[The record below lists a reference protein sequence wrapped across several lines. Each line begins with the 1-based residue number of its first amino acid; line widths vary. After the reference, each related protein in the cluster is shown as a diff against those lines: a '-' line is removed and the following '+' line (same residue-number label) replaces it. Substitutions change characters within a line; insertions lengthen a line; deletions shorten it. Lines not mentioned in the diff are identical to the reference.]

1 MFYCLYSSKRSNS
14 GIEYAG
20 NSYCLNSFS
29 NIFFNIPNKLF
40 LFTLFSFCTSEMF
53 NGSLFGLEFDIS
65 TTSYSMSI
73 ISTICTLSLL
83 LIIIVKKALKLNNN
97 VRHIDLSNTIIRC
110 VILYVFTQFLAT
122 ILSSDISVSLNKVSS
137 LIQLLLWFYISI
149 VFIHEIKIFELV
161 NFLAATAII
170 CGTFYI
176 YNLLI
181 LGQFYSDDSNII
193 YVLPFLINVTWPIRI
208 KILSNIYS
216 LFIGVSIFLID
227 SRRMLIALLI
237 YYNNSFFRFFLKKSK
252 YFLIISGIILLFLSL
267 DVNILSTS
275 SDIRIFNT
283 LDIIFR
289 YISGQELDHSDTYN
303 FFTKRNILAAIGF
316 NLFLENPIFGAGL
329 GMNSILAG
337 QVFFGDF
344 TQNKFRIHNLYLELL
359 ADSGITGFISYFMLI
374 IFSLLAL
381 NKAMKI
387 KNIESTFATASVILF
402 DVIIAM
408 SIVSFFGARGPF
420 SKLTWFIFAFAYFIS
435 RKSSKYSIINY

>member
-193 YVLPFLINVTWPIRI
+193 YVLPFLINVTWPIRL

-216 LFIGVSIFLID
+216 IFIGVSIFLID

-237 YYNNSFFRFFLKKSK
+237 YYNNSFFRLFLKKSK

-329 GMNSILAG
+329 RYEFYPCWASI
-337 QVFFGDF
+337 F
-344 TQNKFRIHNLYLELL
+344 
-359 ADSGITGFISYFMLI
+359 
-374 IFSLLAL
+374 
-381 NKAMKI
+381 
-387 KNIESTFATASVILF
+387 
-402 DVIIAM
+402 
-408 SIVSFFGARGPF
+408 
-420 SKLTWFIFAFAYFIS
+420 W
-435 RKSSKYSIINY
+435 

>member
-1 MFYCLYSSKRSNS
+1 MSLAIICFIVCIPLS
-14 GIEYAG
+14 GLIPELSMQVIAIV
-20 NSYCLNSFS
+20 SIALAIF
-29 NIFFNIPNKLF
+29 FFNIPNKLF

-408 SIVSFFGARGPF
+408 SIVSFFGAEDHLVTDMVYICF
-420 SKLTWFIFAFAYFIS
+420 CLFYIKKIF
-435 RKSSKYSIINY
+435 KV

>member
-1 MFYCLYSSKRSNS
+1 
-14 GIEYAG
+14 
-20 NSYCLNSFS
+20 
-29 NIFFNIPNKLF
+29 
-40 LFTLFSFCTSEMF
+40 MF

-65 TTSYSMSI
+65 TTSYNSMSI

-137 LIQLLLWFYISI
+137 LIQHLLWFYICI

-161 NFLAATAII
+161 NFLGATAII

-237 YYNNSFFRFFLKKSK
+237 YYNNSFF
-252 YFLIISGIILLFLSL
+252 
-267 DVNILSTS
+267 
-275 SDIRIFNT
+275 
-283 LDIIFR
+283 
-289 YISGQELDHSDTYN
+289 N
-303 FFTKRNILAAIGF
+303 FFK
-316 NLFLENPIFGAGL
+316 
-329 GMNSILAG
+329 
-337 QVFFGDF
+337 
-344 TQNKFRIHNLYLELL
+344 
-359 ADSGITGFISYFMLI
+359 
-374 IFSLLAL
+374 
-381 NKAMKI
+381 KI
-387 KNIESTFATASVILF
+387 
-402 DVIIAM
+402 
-408 SIVSFFGARGPF
+408 
-420 SKLTWFIFAFAYFIS
+420 
-435 RKSSKYSIINY
+435 